1 MVELVDTLSWGGSGL
16 SLVGVRVPPS
26 APLKSNFT
34 SISIP
39 SRPTFFG
46 PSLKFVKKRFL
57 KTLRSHLRSQF
68 WSHCQRSK
76 QRQKASRVSAH
87 LSLPQ
92 ALFPHLFL
100 SLLHSTG
107 SAQSLWRQTRIQSI
121 VGKQI
126 QDSLSTSSLLSTL
139 HRSRHLCPN
148 SLWRNSDDCWGDQGS
163 SAHWT
168 GEELSLHQ
176 AHSAAHQPLQQ
187 RASISSDCGPR
198 GKEVQSFGLLC

>member
-1 MVELVDTLSWGGSGL
+1 MELVDTLSWGGSGL

-26 APLKSNFT
+26 APFISNFL

-107 SAQSLWRQTRIQSI
+107 SAQLLWRQTRIQSI

-126 QDSLSTSSLLSTL
+126 QDSLSTSSLLPTL
-139 HRSRHLCPN
+139 HPCK
-148 SLWRNSDDCWGDQGS
+148 
-163 SAHWT
+163 
-168 GEELSLHQ
+168 SLHQ
-176 AHSAAHQPLQQ
+176 PW
-187 RASISSDCGPR
+187 SIYPNFNPVIS
-198 GKEVQSFGLLC
+198 

>member
-26 APLKSNFT
+26 APFISNFL

-39 SRPTFFG
+39 FIPTFFG
-46 PSLKFVKKRFL
+46 LSLKFVKKRFL

-68 WSHCQRSK
+68 WSHFQKWKR
-76 QRQKASRVSAH
+76 RQKASRVCAH

-100 SLLHSTG
+100 PLLHSTW
-107 SAQSLWRQTRIQSI
+107 SVQSLWRQTRIQGI
-121 VGKQI
+121 VSKQI
-126 QDSLSTSSLLSTL
+126 KDSLSTSSLLSTL

-148 SLWRNSDDCWGDQGS
+148 SLWWNSDDCWGDQGS

-168 GEELSLHQ
+168 GEKLSLHQ
-176 AHSAAHQPLQQ
+176 AHSVAHQYLQ
-187 RASISSDCGPR
+187 SSKSPG
-198 GKEVQSFGLLC
+198 GNQ